1 MPGIIEESKVIVDQK
16 KIEYQELLKVINY
29 KHICFKGFEVSPGLK
44 SFYTKS

>member
-16 KIEYQELLKVINY
+16 KIEYQELLKVI
-29 KHICFKGFEVSPGLK
+29 KQICFKGFEVSPGLK